1 MLANWKKEAESHDMS
16 LSRFLVELI
25 DDAMRRNPMGIS
37 PKKELEARL
46 DQAMKELA
54 TESQEKETLKHLLA
68 KSEKSLADYR
78 DALNTVVESSGDEQ
92 LQRSLIGLFHH
103 RVTWKVV
110 EIPPAL
116 GLSATNADDMKRLA
130 NVIDQLKN
138 LGVIDG
144 DFETVR
150 CRIGAKKK
158 ISKCSII
165 AAKNARRHKRISRGL
180 RSSEDDEGDSPFV
193 PLDAP

>member
-1 MLANWKKEAESHDMS
+1 MLANWKKEAESHEMS

-46 DQAMKELA
+46 DQTIRELA
-54 TESQEKETLKHLLA
+54 AESQEKETLKHLLA

-78 DALNTVVESSGDEQ
+78 DALNTVVESSGDEK
-92 LQRSLIGLFHH
+92 LQRSLIDLFHH
-103 RVTWKVV
+103 RVAWRVV

-116 GLSATNADDMKRLA
+116 GLSVSNAEDMKRLA
-130 NVIDQLKN
+130 IVMDQLKN
-138 LGVIDG
+138 LGIIDG

-158 ISKCSII
+158 ISKRSII

-180 RSSEDDEGDSPFV
+180 RPADDDDGNSPFV
-193 PLDAP
+193 SVDAP